1 MPGMAPIP
9 PPILVIIFWN
19 LPIFFIICC
28 IWPKRLSILF
38 NAATVVP
45 LPAAMKARPLRIYCC
60 GIAPRLVLQ
69 VARSHQWPV
78 QLTDELSRADAVL
91 AGRNQLGRDPDLR
104 RRARDGAVPIHVI
117 KADSL
122 PQVQRALERL
132 LRRHG
137 DSANAAGI

>member
-1 MPGMAPIP
+1 M
-9 PPILVIIFWN
+9 
-19 LPIFFIICC
+19 
-28 IWPKRLSILF
+28 
-38 NAATVVP
+38 
-45 LPAAMKARPLRIYCC
+45 
-60 GIAPRLVLQ
+60 LQ

-122 PQVQRALERL
+122 PQVRRL
-132 LRRHG
+132 WSVCCVAMAIAPMRLG
-137 DSANAAGI
+137 FDEGQVAMAS